1 MPTQIL
7 AQSDVGI
14 ELYHSAS
21 LTSQFTKLIDVTAVP
36 ATGAAQAK
44 LEATVLSSPKKQY
57 IPDREDLPDLE
68 FSFNM
73 TAANY
78 EAVEAV
84 VNTAHYFLIVYGEG
98 NGALIYGEANVWAD
112 AAGRGTV
119 LGGKM
124 NVVPES
130 IEYKTV
136 AEVTALLS
144 S

>member
-1 MPTQIL
+1 MPTL

-14 ELYHSAS
+14 ELYHSTS
-21 LTSQFTKLIDVTAVP
+21 LATPFTKLIDVTAVP

-57 IPDREDLPDLE
+57 IADREDLPDLE
-68 FSFNM
+68 FTFNM
-73 TAANY
+73 TATNY

-84 VNTAHYFLIVYGEG
+84 VNTQHYFLIIYGEG
-98 NGALIYGEANVWAD
+98 NGALIYGEANVWVD
-112 AAGRGTV
+112 AVGRGSV
-119 LGGKM
+119 VQAKL

-136 AEVTALLS
+136 AEVTAYLGS
-144 S
+144 

>member
-1 MPTQIL
+1 MPTL

-14 ELYHSAS
+14 ELYHSTS
-21 LTSQFTKLIDVTAVP
+21 LLSTFTKLIDVTAVP

-57 IPDREDLPDLE
+57 IADREDLPDLE
-68 FSFNM
+68 FTFNM

-78 EAVEAV
+78 EAVEAIA
-84 VNTAHYFLIVYGEG
+84 NTQHYFLIVYGEG
-98 NGALIYGEANVWAD
+98 NGALIYGEANVWTD
-112 AAGRGTV
+112 AVGRGSV
-119 LGGKM
+119 VQGKM

-136 AEVTALLS
+136 AEVTAYLGS
-144 S
+144 